1 MSTSP
6 GSLLIQFKKG
16 RDSRPT
22 LTCVRPDGSR
32 TWSQVH
38 FFFPIHDLTHF
49 AVESV
54 FGFTEAFYGLVRSG
68 WTLDDF
74 GKPGA
79 ASRHPPEALVAEHM
93 VGLLDIERAS
103 GQLMDPS
110 EFTEQLNRAL
120 TAQGLPAFRDVTGPE
135 LAEVR
140 RMRGELQG
148 RWAALAPGETLEI
161 EFPAGSRAAPAARS
175 R

>member
-1 MSTSP
+1 MTT
-6 GSLLIQFKKG
+6 GTCSLRIQIKKG
-16 RDSRPT
+16 RDGRPT

-38 FFFPIHDLTHF
+38 SFFPIHDLTHF

-68 WTLDDF
+68 WTLEDF
-74 GKPGA
+74 SERGA
-79 ASRHPPEALVAEHM
+79 ASRLPAEALVAEHM

-103 GQLMDPS
+103 GELFDPEGFS
-110 EFTEQLNRAL
+110 DQLNQAL
-120 TAQGLPAFRDVTGPE
+120 TSHGRPAFRKVTGAE

-140 RMRGELQG
+140 RLRGALQG

-161 EFPAGSRAAPAARS
+161 AFPAAGSPAVGHR
-175 R
+175 

>member
-1 MSTSP
+1 MSAGTS
-6 GSLLIQFKKG
+6 SLRIHIKKG

-38 FFFPIHDLTHF
+38 AFFPIHDLTHF

-68 WTLDDF
+68 WTLEEF
-74 GKPGA
+74 SMPGA
-79 ASRHPPEALVAEHM
+79 AARLPPEALVAEHM
-93 VGLLDIERAS
+93 VALLDLERAS
-103 GQLMDPS
+103 GDLMDPAG
-110 EFTEQLNRAL
+110 FTEQLNRAL
-120 TAQGLPAFRDVTGPE
+120 TSQGLAPFREVTGPE

-140 RMRGELQG
+140 RLRGEMQG

-161 EFPAGSRAAPAARS
+161 GFPGAAGTAPGSR
-175 R
+175 